1 MTELIHRYGHGLWFE
16 EFIEGLPIRTRG
28 RTITEADLVAFAGIS
43 GDFNP
48 MHTDAR
54 YAETTQFGARIAHG
68 ALVFS
73 IATGLAYQ
81 LGVLEGTV
89 IAFLGF
95 EMKLR
100 APVYIGDT
108 IRVEASVSKRR
119 PVPASGGGIV
129 TLDVKV
135 LNQRD
140 EAVQKGEWTIMVRS
154 KPSQTSEASTV
165 PSESQGMQT
174 DAN

>member
-1 MTELIHRYGHGLWFE
+1 MTQIIHRYGQGLWFE
-16 EFIEGLPIRTRG
+16 EFVEGLPIRTRG
-28 RTITEADLVAFAGIS
+28 RTITESDLVAFAGFS

-48 MHTDAR
+48 MHTDSI
-54 YAETTQFGARIAHG
+54 YAEGTQFGARIAHG

-73 IATGLAYQ
+73 VATGLAYQ

-119 PVPASGGGIV
+119 PMPAAGGGIV

-135 LNQRD
+135 LNQKD

-154 KPSQTSEASTV
+154 Q
-165 PSESQGMQT
+165 PSESSTETVTESDSHSTET
-174 DAN
+174 DAH